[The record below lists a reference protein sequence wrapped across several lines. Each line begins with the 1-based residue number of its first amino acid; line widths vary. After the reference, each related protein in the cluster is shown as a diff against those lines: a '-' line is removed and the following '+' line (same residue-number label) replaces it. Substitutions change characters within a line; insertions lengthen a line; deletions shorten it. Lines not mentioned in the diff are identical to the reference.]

1 MGRQSSTEA
10 TGATLTMDLKI
21 LVVLAIALLGVVSS
35 SPRKI
40 RRMRGPFT
48 RGAKRHSDADEV
60 YGDGVDLGNSLSLY
74 GRSAEADV
82 DVGDSLSYE
91 KREAEPLGYGGR
103 RRGKINY

>member
-60 YGDGVDLGNSLSLY
+60 YGDVVDLGDSLSLY

-82 DVGDSLSYE
+82 ALSYE
-91 KREAEPLGYGGR
+91 KREAEPWGYEGR
-103 RRGKINY
+103 RRGRPN